1 VTEAIKANIVEAAAG
16 REQADAR
23 ALALANLLLERFL
36 TREPAGG
43 WIDRLD
49 EHGQWAT
56 DFMPASTLYH
66 VMCAI
71 DELDQ
76 FVAAS

>member
-1 VTEAIKANIVEAAAG
+1 MSSRRRRK
-16 REQADAR
+16 QAEGR
-23 ALALANLLLERFL
+23 ALVLANQLFDQFL
-36 TREPAGG
+36 TTDPPGS

-49 EHGQWAT
+49 QHGQWAT

-71 DELDQ
+71 DELNR
-76 FVAAS
+76 FATAR

>member
-1 VTEAIKANIVEAAAG
+1 MTEAIKANLAEAALG
-16 REQADAR
+16 RTDAESK
-23 ALALANLLLERFL
+23 AITLVGLLRDRFL

-49 EHGQWAT
+49 EHGRCAI

-66 VMCAI
+66 LLCALG
-71 DELDQ
+71 ELDQ
-76 FVAAS
+76 LTLAR